1 MTAHAPL
8 VAIALI
14 LAVPQQPP
22 GEPVVD
28 APPVTS
34 QPAVDPRNPTQA
46 EIYRELLQEEER
58 PTRILPTDPGRA
70 EAASPSLSGPRALRN
85 STLILEGTLIVDRP
99 GRLLLSDST
108 STFRFAATDD
118 ARFSRPLP
126 LNKNGLLEAMERE
139 AEMGADDF
147 FITAK
152 VARYRGENYLT
163 LLKYRRQVPHGNLS
177 P

>member
-1 MTAHAPL
+1 MTAHGTF

-14 LAVPQQPP
+14 LSAQQQPP
-22 GEPVVD
+22 AQPVVEP
-28 APPVTS
+28 APATS
-34 QPAVDPRNPTQA
+34 QPTVDPRNPTQA
-46 EIYRELLQEEER
+46 EIYRELLREEER
-58 PTRILPTDPGRA
+58 PTRILPSDPGRA
-70 EAASPSLSGPRALRN
+70 EAASSATTGPRAMRN

-99 GRLLLSDST
+99 GRLLLGESS
-108 STFRFAATDD
+108 SMFRFATSDD
-118 ARFSRPLP
+118 VRFSRPLA

-147 FITAK
+147 FITAN